1 MKENLYLLSKK
12 IVFLP
17 LNKNVKNL
25 IGMTRRFLIISFN
38 LFLPFLIS
46 AQNEPKETPQ
56 EEKQYPTTIEG
67 QFDQL
72 IEKSGNWEKYKI
84 VKKESLYAIKN
95 NMLDSIYQQRNLLQE
110 KLDTIYKQSNHIG
123 ELKSKIESLEEN
135 LEKEVT
141 QKNSINFFGIPLEK
155 DIYSSIVWGIIL
167 VLGVLLI
174 VFISKFAKS
183 NSTTRSTLKDFE
195 DLQNEYEE
203 YRTKSIEREQKVRR
217 QLQDEI
223 NKHRS

>member
-38 LFLPFLIS
+38 LFLPLLIS

-84 VKKESLYAIKN
+84 VKKESLYAIKK

-141 QKNSINFFGIPLEK
+141 QKNSINFFEIRLEK

>member
-1 MKENLYLLSKK
+1 MQRG
-12 IVFLP
+12 F
-17 LNKNVKNL
+17 VK
-25 IGMTRRFLIISFN
+25 RAS
-38 LFLPFLIS
+38 
-46 AQNEPKETPQ
+46 
-56 EEKQYPTTIEG
+56 
-67 QFDQL
+67 
-72 IEKSGNWEKYKI
+72 
-84 VKKESLYAIKN
+84 
-95 NMLDSIYQQRNLLQE
+95 
-110 KLDTIYKQSNHIG
+110 
-123 ELKSKIESLEEN
+123 
-135 LEKEVT
+135 
-141 QKNSINFFGIPLEK
+141 KNSINFFGIPLEK

>member
-38 LFLPFLIS
+38 LFLPLLIS

-56 EEKQYPTTIEG
+56 EEKQYPTTIE
-67 QFDQL
+67 
-72 IEKSGNWEKYKI
+72 KYKI
-84 VKKESLYAIKN
+84 VKKESLYAIKK